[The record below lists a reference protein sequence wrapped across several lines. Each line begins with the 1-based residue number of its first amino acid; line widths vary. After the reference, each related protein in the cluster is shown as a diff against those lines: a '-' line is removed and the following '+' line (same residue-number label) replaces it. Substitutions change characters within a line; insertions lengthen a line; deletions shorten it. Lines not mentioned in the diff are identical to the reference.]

1 MKKSIAV
8 ILVEG
13 FADWEVGPI
22 LPAAR
27 HYFSAEVI
35 TASLDGNAVRSIG
48 GLRVQPDKRLADL
61 KPAAAHMW
69 ILPGSDFWVRGPRG
83 GVSEA
88 LQARAKAGKP
98 IAAICGATLALGYAG
113 LLDNAPHTSNSLDFL
128 KQHLPA
134 YRGEKH
140 YRDERSVSGNGLI
153 TAPASA
159 PVSFA
164 VEVLRALYPDQEQ
177 LIQTFRQ
184 QFAAEFATKD
194 SAGAIAAAR
203 RGRDARSGD
212 TARRRTLAHRAAQ
225 PASM

>member
-27 HYFSAEVI
+27 HYFGAEVV
-35 TASLDGNAVRSIG
+35 TASLDGNVVRSIG
-48 GLRVQPDKRLADL
+48 GLRVQPDQRLADL

-69 ILPGSDFWVRGPRG
+69 ILPGSGFWAKGPRA

-88 LQARAKAGKP
+88 LNARAKAGKP

-113 LLDNAPHTSNSLDFL
+113 LLDNTPHTSNSLDFL

-134 YRGEKH
+134 YRGQKH
-140 YRDERSVSGNGLI
+140 YRDVTCVSANNLI

-164 VEVLRALYPDQEQ
+164 VEVLRALYPDQEE
-177 LIQTFRQ
+177 LIQTVRQ
-184 QFAAEFATKD
+184 QFAAEFATP
-194 SAGAIAAAR
+194 AAAKK
-203 RGRDARSGD
+203 S
-212 TARRRTLAHRAAQ
+212 AA
-225 PASM
+225 A

>member
-27 HYFSAEVI
+27 HYFGAEVV

-48 GLRVQPDKRLADL
+48 GLQVQPEKRLADL
-61 KPAAAHMW
+61 KPTAAAMW
-69 ILPGSDFWVRGPRG
+69 ILPGSDFWAKGPRA

-88 LQARAKAGKP
+88 LNARAKAGKP

-113 LLDNAPHTSNSLDFL
+113 LLDQNPHTSNSLDFL
-128 KQHLPA
+128 KRHLPA
-134 YRGEKH
+134 YRGAKH
-140 YRDERSVSGNGLI
+140 YRDSPCVSASGLV
-153 TAPASA
+153 TAAASA

-164 VEVLRALYPDQEQ
+164 VEILRTLYPDQEEM
-177 LIQTFRQ
+177 IRGVRQ
-184 QFAAEFATKD
+184 QFAAEFASPATASRK
-194 SAGAIAAAR
+194 SAAA
-203 RGRDARSGD
+203 
-212 TARRRTLAHRAAQ
+212 
-225 PASM
+225 

>member
-27 HYFSAEVI
+27 HHFGAEVV
-35 TASLDGNAVRSIG
+35 TASPDGNAVGSLG

-69 ILPGSDFWVRGPRG
+69 ILPGSDFWARGPRAG
-83 GVSEA
+83 LSEA

-128 KQHLPA
+128 QQHLPA

-140 YRDERSVSGNGLI
+140 YCDQRCVSDSGLI

-177 LIQTFRQ
+177 LIQTVRR

-194 SAGAIAAAR
+194 SARARTSAAA
-203 RGRDARSGD
+203 
-212 TARRRTLAHRAAQ
+212 
-225 PASM
+225 

>member
-113 LLDNAPHTSNSLDFL
+113 LLDSTPHTSNSLDFL
-128 KQHLPA
+128 KSHLPA
-134 YRGEKH
+134 YRGQKH
-140 YRDERSVSGNGLI
+140 YRDDLCVSANSLI

-164 VEVLRALYPDQEQ
+164 LEILRTLYPDQEE
-177 LIQTFRQ
+177 LIEMVRQ
-184 QFAAEFATKD
+184 QFAADFAVRPAVTARK
-194 SAGAIAAAR
+194 SAAA
-203 RGRDARSGD
+203 
-212 TARRRTLAHRAAQ
+212 
-225 PASM
+225 